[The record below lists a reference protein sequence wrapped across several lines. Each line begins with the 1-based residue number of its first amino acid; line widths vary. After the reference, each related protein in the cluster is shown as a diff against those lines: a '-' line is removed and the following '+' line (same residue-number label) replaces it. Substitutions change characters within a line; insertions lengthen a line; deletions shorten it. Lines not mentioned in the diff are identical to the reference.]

1 MVLIL
6 GRRILLKGLVVR
18 SGACRLDTLAVGKA
32 VNFGQIIELEEEAFS
47 GITDV
52 AAIAAILGL
61 LNGHNF
67 ALGLGGVITKVKT

>member
-52 AAIAAILGL
+52 AAMAAILGL

-67 ALGLGGVITKVKT
+67 TLGLGGVITKVKT